1 MPAGAYGRLATRLT
15 ILKLRRS
22 PAAIGAALGL
32 PALVA
37 FVWAKETYVAG
48 LGVYLY
54 LLPHVFLVATQ
65 NMFKGEAAGGA
76 LENVLFICGG
86 FKSYLLRKIMVLS
99 LTGCGYG
106 LLLFALLWVA
116 GPGAFVPGSGELQRL
131 AVSLLAGIYYI
142 AFGGLLGHFLEAGS
156 NVLALII
163 AQAAALIGLLADAAN
178 GSRLLESLSSGTFS
192 GLGERLKFVALAGV
206 LPNLLVADSLRRFA
220 LWLAPAA
227 AALFLL
233 QALIIR
239 GSEWR
244 GR

>member
-1 MPAGAYGRLATRLT
+1 MPARAYGRLATRLT

-22 PAAIGAALGL
+22 PAALGAALGL

-37 FVWAKETYVAG
+37 FVWAKESYAAG

-76 LENVLFICGG
+76 LENVLFIRGG
-86 FKSYLLRKIMVLS
+86 FKSYFLRKNMVLS
-99 LTGCGYG
+99 LMGCGYG
-106 LLLFALLWVA
+106 LLVFALVRVL
-116 GPGAFVPGSGELQRL
+116 GPGDFEAGSGELQRL
-131 AVSLLAGIYYI
+131 AVSLLAGIYYV

-156 NVLALII
+156 NVLALVI
-163 AQAAALIGLLADAAN
+163 AQAAALIGLLLDAAR
-178 GSRLLESLSSGTFS
+178 GSRLLESLASGTFS
-192 GLGERLKFVALAGV
+192 GLGEQLKFVALAGV
-206 LPNLLVADSLRRFA
+206 LPNLLIADSLRRYA
-220 LWLAPAA
+220 LWLASAA

-233 QALIIR
+233 QALIIKR
-239 GSEWR
+239 SEWR